1 MKVYVNYD
9 DNRWKKYNIDF
20 EQIANA
26 VVGRTRHDAEVS
38 ITLTNDKEI
47 HQLNRQYRN
56 IDKPT
61 NVLSFELGDDLLLG
75 DIYISLD
82 TVMREAA
89 DADISV
95 SEHTAH
101 MIVHG
106 VLHLLG
112 YDHLNNRQARVM
124 EGKEVKILKTLGI
137 KNPYKDENTVKHS
150 NSIFKYII
158 SGVCGICAALGFA
171 PFNLWWLSVIAIGVM
186 YYIATREYKSV
197 LYAWFLALPFGACY
211 AIAMF
216 WWVLNSIYV
225 IPELTQQF
233 AVWTIPG
240 VIGIGLFGAI
250 FFTIPFVFVSAI
262 RMKSGVKPILFA
274 ASWMLVLWL
283 REWIFTGFPWNPFA
297 NIFINILPV
306 ANSMALWGAVGL
318 SFVAI
323 GLIASLVGV
332 LRNRKC
338 GFCWITFLS
347 FVALMG
353 IGAIAGSSNMLYAEY
368 GADAPMPIIRIV
380 QPATDQDEKTP
391 FAVFDRMT
399 RAQNRMND
407 LIQMASENV
416 PDIVVYPETTYPFFV
431 RSQDAMPMARALK
444 TNVVAGANSVSDGK
458 VYNSMIVANSSGDI
472 TNIYSKSHLVPFG
485 EYSPLGFMPSPSDLT
500 AGRGPELISIYYG
513 DDQEF
518 LFAPAVCYEVIFSN
532 SLVGRDDLDAIVN
545 ITNDNWFG
553 NTPGVY
559 QHLDMV
565 RRYAIESG
573 LPIVRAN
580 YSGISAFV
588 LSDGSVISSLPV
600 GVRGTLDG
608 FVWGAH
614 LTPYRYIGLN
624 GWVIIILLFSILM
637 VGFSGGARDE

>member
-1 MKVYVNYD
+1 MKVYVNYND
-9 DNRWKKYNIDF
+9 KRWKKYNIDF
-20 EQIANA
+20 EKIANVV
-26 VVGRTRHDAEVS
+26 VVGTHSEAEVS
-38 ITLTNDKEI
+38 ITLTNDNEI
-47 HQLNRQYRN
+47 HKLNREYRN

-82 TVMREAA
+82 TVIREAA

-101 MIVHG
+101 MVVHG

-112 YDHLNNRQARVM
+112 YDHLNNRQARIM
-124 EGKEVKILKTLGI
+124 EGKEIKILKKLGI
-137 KNPYKDENTVKHS
+137 KNPYANEVERHYGR
-150 NSIFKYII
+150 SIIKYII
-158 SGVCGICAALGFA
+158 SGLCGACAALGFA
-171 PFNLWWLSVIAIGVM
+171 PFNLWWMSIIAVGVM
-186 YYIATREYKSV
+186 YYMITRNNKNA
-197 LYAWFLALPFGACY
+197 LYAWFLAIPFGACY

-250 FFTIPFVFVSAI
+250 FFTIPFVIVSAI
-262 RMKSGVKPILFA
+262 RMKSGIKPILFA
-274 ASWMLVLWL
+274 ASWMVVLWL

-297 NIFINILPV
+297 NILINIPV
-306 ANSMALWGAVGL
+306 FANSMALWGAVGL
-318 SFVAI
+318 TFVLL
-323 GLIASLVGV
+323 GLIASLVEI
-332 LRNRKC
+332 LQNRRC

-347 FVALMG
+347 FVALMC
-353 IGAIAGSSNMLYAEY
+353 IGAIAGNSNMLYAEY

-391 FAVFDRMT
+391 FIVYDRMT
-399 RAQNRMND
+399 RAKNRMND
-407 LIQMASENV
+407 LVQMASGGGA
-416 PDIVVYPETTYPFFV
+416 DIVVYPETTYPFAV
-431 RSQDAMPMARALK
+431 LHDDIMPMASELN
-444 TNVVAGANSVSDGK
+444 TNVVIGANSVSDEK
-458 VYNSMIVANSSGDI
+458 VYNSMVVANATGQI

-485 EYSPLGFMPSPSDLT
+485 EYSPMGFLPSPSDLT
-500 AGRGPELISIYYG
+500 RGNGPELINVYYG

-518 LFAPAVCYEVIFSN
+518 LFAPAICYEIIFSN
-532 SLVGRDDLDAIVN
+532 SLVGRDDLDAIIN

-588 LSDGSVISSLPV
+588 LSDGTVISSLPI
-600 GVRGTLDG
+600 GLRGTLDG

-624 GWVIIILLFSILM
+624 GWVIIMLAFSILM
-637 VGFSGGARDE
+637 VWFSGGARDE